1 MDINY
6 SVTMNSR
13 SNLVWLMTER
23 KVAIY
28 CKLKLSDLAEL
39 TFGNFYCNKCYC
51 FIMDNTIQG
60 QNVGKIT

>member
-1 MDINY
+1 MGLNY

-23 KVAIY
+23 KVVLC

-39 TFGNFYCNKCYC
+39 TFGNFY
-51 FIMDNTIQG
+51 
-60 QNVGKIT
+60 